1 MLYLKPVDN
10 RPVTAQAFFDLT
22 DNNRAYLRRWLP
34 WLDSVTSVNDTQ
46 NSLNARVLSDKAG
59 ITINRFM
66 MVENAIVGI
75 IDVREIKD
83 SQSELGVT
91 ALVGYWLAK
100 EYAGRG
106 YTTTALKQMV
116 ALCRDRG
123 IETVIL
129 RANPDNIGSNQ
140 VAIKAGFIYQET
152 QKNASALYGKKID
165 LNIYHLSL

>member
-1 MLYLKPVDN
+1 M
-10 RPVTAQAFFDLT
+10 
-22 DNNRAYLRRWLP
+22 
-34 WLDSVTSVNDTQ
+34 
-46 NSLNARVLSDKAG
+46 
-59 ITINRFM
+59 
-66 MVENAIVGI
+66 GI

-91 ALVGYWLAK
+91 ALVGYWIAK
-100 EYAGRG
+100 EYAGKG

>member
-1 MLYLKPVDN
+1 MLTLKPIDN
-10 RPVTAQAFFDLT
+10 APATAQAFFDLT
-22 DNNRAYLRRWLP
+22 NNNRVYLKQWLP
-34 WLDSVTSVNDTQ
+34 WLDFVNSVDDTQ
-46 NSLNARVLSDKAG
+46 NTLNMRVLSDKVG
-59 ITINRFM
+59 TTINYFM
-66 MVENAIVGI
+66 MINNAIVGI

-91 ALVGYWLAK
+91 ALVGYWIAK
-100 EYAGRG
+100 EYAGKG